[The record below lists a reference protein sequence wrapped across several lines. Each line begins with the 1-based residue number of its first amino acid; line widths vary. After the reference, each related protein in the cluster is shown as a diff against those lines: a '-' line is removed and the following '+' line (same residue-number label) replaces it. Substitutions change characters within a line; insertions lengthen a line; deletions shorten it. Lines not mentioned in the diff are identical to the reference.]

1 MELGLADKKALITGA
16 SKGIGRA
23 IAEALHSEGC
33 EIIASAREEGG
44 LKALTNTL
52 RGKAKIHTKSCDLSN
67 ADSRSELINFV
78 EKTTGHVD
86 IIVHNVGGPK
96 PSDVMTTEA
105 NDWQAGFQQLFGS
118 VAHLNEGLVPAMKE
132 KRFGRIICVTSLSV
146 LEPITGLAVSNA
158 IRSAVTA
165 MLKTLADELAPY
177 AITVNCVAPGAIATD
192 RLNDLM
198 TARTA
203 KSGQDKEAYMK
214 DYLKAIPMGR
224 LGEPHEFASVVAFL
238 ASTRASYVTGS
249 TISIDGGK
257 RRSTY

>member
-1 MELGLADKKALITGA
+1 MELGLADKRALITGA

-23 IAEALHSEGC
+23 IVEALNSEGC
-33 EIIASAREEGG
+33 EIIASARDEAN
-44 LKALTNTL
+44 LKSLSEIL
-52 RGKAKIHTKSCDLSN
+52 RGKSKLLTRACDLSSKS
-67 ADSRSELINFV
+67 SRDQLIEYV
-78 EKTTGHVD
+78 QQEVGHVD

-96 PSDVMTTEA
+96 PSDVMSTSAT
-105 NDWQAGFQQLFGS
+105 DWHLGFEQLFDS
-118 VAHLNEGLVPAMKE
+118 VAHLNEALVPAMKE

-146 LEPITGLAVSNA
+146 MEPIAGLAVSNA

-165 MLKTLADELAPY
+165 MLKSLADELAPY

-203 KSGQDKEAYMK
+203 KSGQSKDEYMK
-214 DYLKAIPMGR
+214 EYLKAIPMGR

-249 TISIDGGK
+249 TIAIDGGK

>member
-16 SKGIGRA
+16 TKGIGRA

-33 EIIASAREEGG
+33 EIIASARDEAG
-44 LKALTNTL
+44 LKALSDTL
-52 RGKAKIHTKSCDLSN
+52 KGKAKIHTRSCDLSSAEN
-67 ADSRSELINFV
+67 RGDLIKFV
-78 EKTTGHVD
+78 EKTTGYVD

-118 VAHLNEGLVPAMKE
+118 VAHLNEGLVPSMKE

-146 LEPITGLAVSNA
+146 MEPIAGLAVSNA

-203 KSGQDKEAYMK
+203 KSGQDKETYMK
-214 DYLKAIPMGR
+214 EYLKAIPMGR

-249 TISIDGGK
+249 TIAIDGGK